1 MTRVAAVLA
10 TMLALEASLF
20 LPQAEAK
27 ADYDPNMYA
36 AAVGTEV
43 TYDAF
48 VIGRYDDGYGP
59 KAFAQFEQALAPY
72 GTWISD
78 PRFGRVWVP
87 SAAVVGDPFTPYAT
101 NGRWVLTEYGWT
113 WDSKWEWGWAPFH
126 FGRWAMLDGHQW
138 CWVPGTL
145 WAPAWVTWR
154 VGRHHVGW
162 APMPPRGMKVG
173 RPLGTRS
180 PWTFALATS
189 LGAATLDVV
198 PPRAVRPSSFTR
210 PFRRTP
216 DCSPSGTSRRRS
228 PPVPTQRAAAE
239 SRCNPSQ
246 CRSRLPGQARAC
258 PSSLAAERRWRR
270 GRGSQPARGSRPRS
284 SLAGAKPFLSV
295 GTRSAMS

>member
-198 PPRAVRPSSFTR
+198 PPRAVPAIFVHTAVSSNARSFTVGNLTEKVPAGPDPARCCRIQVQPVAMSVAAPGASPRLPIQPRRGTPVATR
-210 PFRRTP
+210 PWMAAGAREQTP
-216 DCSPSGTSRRRS
+216 I
-228 PPVPTQRAAAE
+228 VPWPAR
-239 SRCNPSQ
+239 NPS
-246 CRSRLPGQARAC
+246 
-258 PSSLAAERRWRR
+258 
-270 GRGSQPARGSRPRS
+270 
-284 SLAGAKPFLSV
+284 
-295 GTRSAMS
+295 